1 MKKNT
6 IELEFETQEQAE
18 VFAGWLCGSG
28 EQQYWQWSEGADDP
42 KDYCNKID
50 YRADKTPGAFYGSKI
65 KFSDPMSLD

>member
-28 EQQYWQWSEGADDP
+28 EQQY
-42 KDYCNKID
+42 
-50 YRADKTPGAFYGSKI
+50 
-65 KFSDPMSLD
+65 